1 MATLYSISE
10 QVSKMLEGADPSSKT
25 RFAMTEIKRYI
36 IQVANSM
43 IKSQHFTEEMAAGA
57 MIPDGSVLTEYDN
70 VAVVPYKGLSRAMF
84 PIMPVKLPL
93 GIGVYHISKTDDIIN
108 GFIPFEPGELQ
119 MIGEEPLISDV
130 LGQIAYEPREKYAL
144 FNKNILL
151 GDSQTKIDKVY
162 MLLVV
167 KDLSLYGDWDLLPIS
182 SSIESDLIMATFQML
197 SGQNTQN
204 KKVDV
209 INKQPEAVQ

>member
-10 QVSKMLEGADPSSKT
+10 QVSKMLEGSNPASANKY
-25 RFAMTEIKRYI
+25 AMPEIKRYV
-36 IQVANSM
+36 IQVANSI
-43 IKSQHFTEEMAAGA
+43 IKVQHFSEEMAAGA

-70 VAVVPYKGLSRAMF
+70 IAVEPYKGLSRAMF
-84 PIMPVKLPL
+84 PIMPIKLPL
-93 GIGVYHISKTDDIIN
+93 GMGIYHISKTDDIIN

-130 LGQIAYEPREKYAL
+130 MGQIAYEPREKYAL
-144 FNKNILL
+144 FNKNITL
-151 GDSQTKIDKVY
+151 GDEVTKINEVY

-167 KDLSLYGDWDLLPIS
+167 KDLSLYGDWDMLPIS
-182 SSIESDLIMATFQML
+182 SSMESELIMNTYQML
-197 SGQNTQN
+197 SGQTPQN

-209 INKQPEAVQ
+209 INKEVTA